1 MGKQHLENADMA
13 LSPSR
18 VDGRVKVTGA
28 AKYTAEVQL
37 PELTYAVL
45 VESTVG
51 QGIITKLDTKK
62 AEWAPGVIAVISHL
76 NTPGVPEYKFAN
88 QDTIQKQLRV
98 FDSANVYY
106 NGQPIAVV
114 VADTFERATYAA
126 SLVKVSYSKETPEV
140 NLEKNLSRGIVP
152 KKAKADP
159 KAFTAD
165 FVRGKANAYKDAPVQ
180 MSEEYIQP
188 SEVHHPMELHSIV
201 AHWEGNDKL
210 TLVDKTQG
218 SQQTASSIAKSFQL
232 QPENVKVL
240 ATYVGGAFG
249 SALRVWP
256 HEIVAILA
264 AKKVQKPVK
273 LVLHRN
279 QMSYMVGYRP
289 YTLQKVSL
297 GASAEGKLI
306 GISHESYGKTSMYEE
321 FTENVL
327 QMTRMMYD
335 VPNIDT
341 KYRIVPLNVSTPAPM
356 RGPGEATGSFALECA
371 LDELS
376 YKLNM
381 DPIDLRLVNYAE
393 QDPDKKLPW
402 SSNYLKEC
410 YKLGAAKI
418 GWNKRKAKAGSV
430 QEGEWKVGYGMA
442 TGTFGAFRSAAS
454 VKATFKSDGSLLLQS
469 AIADIGPG
477 TATTMTILASENT
490 GIPVEKITFQLG
502 ISTFPKAPMQGGS
515 NTVATVGS
523 AVVAVCNNLKVELA
537 KRAGQQK
544 PEWNN
549 AIPRNTKL
557 VGTQLIN
564 NDDKSS
570 KVELASLFKGNNSSA
585 DLVVMGDAAQG
596 DEKNKYSFYS
606 FSAHFIEAHVH
617 ELTGVV
623 KIVNAV
629 SVVDCGTVVSPKTAR
644 SQLMGGIVG
653 GIGMALMEEA
663 FLDDRNGRT
672 VNASFGDYHVPVNAD
687 IPQMDMLFVNE
698 KDPYLN
704 PMGSKGLGEIVIIG
718 VAPAVVNAVYNATGI
733 RVRHLP
739 ITPDKLLV

>member
-1 MGKQHLENADMA
+1 MAKKYLDNADMA
-13 LSPSR
+13 KAISR
-18 VDGRVKVTGA
+18 VDGRAKVMGA
-28 AKYTAEVQL
+28 AKYSAEVQL
-37 PELTYAVL
+37 PDLTYAVL
-45 VESTVG
+45 VESTIG
-51 QGIITKLDTKK
+51 QGTITSLDTKK
-62 AEWAPGVIAVISHL
+62 AEWAPGVISVMSHL
-76 NTPGVPEYKFAN
+76 NTPGVPEYKLEN
-88 QDTIQKQLRV
+88 QDVIQKQLRV
-98 FDSANVYY
+98 FDDANIYF

-114 VADTFERATYAA
+114 IADTLERAQYGA
-126 SLVKVSYSKETPEV
+126 SLVKATYKKENHLT
-140 NLEKNLSRGIVP
+140 NLESNLSRAAVP

-159 KAFTAD
+159 KGFTSD
-165 FVRGKANAYKDAPVQ
+165 FIRGKVGAYKDAAVQ
-180 MSEEYIQP
+180 VEEEYIQP
-188 SEVHHPMELHSIV
+188 SEVHHPMELHSII
-201 AHWEGNDKL
+201 ANWEAADKL

-218 SQQTASSIAKSFQL
+218 SQQTAASISKSFQL
-232 QPENVKVL
+232 PIENVKVL

-273 LVLHRN
+273 LVLSRN

-289 YTLQKVSL
+289 HTLQKVAL
-297 GASAEGKLI
+297 GASKDGKLV

-371 LDELS
+371 MDELS
-376 YKLNM
+376 YKLNI
-381 DPIDLRLVNYAE
+381 DPVELRLINYAAE
-393 QDPDKKLPW
+393 DPDKKMAW

-410 YKLGAAKI
+410 YRLGAEKI
-418 GWNKRKAKAGSV
+418 GWNKRKAEAGTV
-430 QEGEWKVGYGMA
+430 QDGEWKVGYGVA
-442 TGTFGAFRSAAS
+442 TGTFGAFRSAAT
-454 VKATFKSDGSLLLQS
+454 VKATYKADGSLLLQS

-477 TATTMTILASENT
+477 TATAMTAIAAENL
-490 GIPVEKITFQLG
+490 GIAPENIVFQLG
-502 ISTFPKAPMQGGS
+502 NSTFPKAPMQGGS
-515 NTVATVGS
+515 NSLATVGS
-523 AVVAVCNNLKVELA
+523 ATVAVCTNLKVELA
-537 KRAGQQK
+537 KLAAQQK
-544 PEWNN
+544 SGWNN
-549 AIPRNTKL
+549 AIPDHVKISGADL
-557 VGTQLIN
+557 VNSDET
-564 NDDKSS
+564 SA
-570 KVELASLFKGNNSSA
+570 KVTIASLFSQSGQSEMVIS
-585 DLVVMGDAAQG
+585 GSAAQG

-606 FSAHFIEAHVH
+606 YSVHFIEAHVH

-623 KIVNAV
+623 RIKNAV

-663 FLDDRNGRT
+663 VIDDRTGRT

-687 IPQMDMLFVNE
+687 IPQMEMLFVNE
-698 KDPYLN
+698 RDEHLN
-704 PMGSKGLGEIVIIG
+704 PMGSKGLGEVVIIG
-718 VAPAVVNAVYNATGI
+718 VAPAVANAVYNATGI

-739 ITPDKLLV
+739 ITPDKLI

>member
-1 MGKQHLENADMA
+1 MEKMTID
-13 LSPSR
+13 R
-18 VDGRVKVTGA
+18 VDARAKVTGA
-28 AKYTAEVQL
+28 AKYSAEIQL
-37 PELTYAVL
+37 PDLTYAVL
-45 VESTVG
+45 VESTIG
-51 QGIITKLDTKK
+51 QGTIKNLATKK

-76 NTPGVPEYKFAN
+76 NTPGVPEYKLPD
-88 QDTIQKQLRV
+88 QSKTQKQLKV
-98 FDSANVYY
+98 FNDANIYF

-114 VADTFERATYAA
+114 IADTLERAQYAA
-126 SLVKVSYSKETPEV
+126 SLVEVTYAKEIHIS
-140 NLEKNLSRGIVP
+140 NLEANLARATAPKN
-152 KKAKADP
+152 AKANP

-165 FVRGKANAYKDAPVQ
+165 FVRGKAAAWKDAEFKLE
-180 MSEEYIQP
+180 EEYIQP
-188 SEVHHPMELHSIV
+188 SEVHHPMELHSII
-201 AHWEGNDKL
+201 ANWEAEDKL

-218 SQQTASSIAKSFQL
+218 SQQTAASIAKSFQL
-232 QPENVKVL
+232 PVENVKVL

-256 HEIVAILA
+256 HEIIAILA
-264 AKKVQKPVK
+264 AKKVKKPVK

-289 YTLQKVSL
+289 HTIQKVAI
-297 GASAEGKLI
+297 GAAKDGKLL
-306 GISHESYGKTSMYEE
+306 GISHESFGKTSMYEE

-376 YKLNM
+376 YQLDL
-381 DPIDLRLVNYAE
+381 DPIQLRIVNYAAE
-393 QDPDKKLPW
+393 DPDKKLPW

-410 YKLGAAKI
+410 YRLGAEKI
-418 GWNKRKAKAGSV
+418 GWNKRRPIAGSV
-430 QEGEWKVGYGMA
+430 QEGEWKIGYGMA
-442 TGTFGAFRSAAS
+442 TGTFGAFRSAAT
-454 VKATFKSDGSLLLQS
+454 VKAILNPDGSLLLQS

-477 TATTMTILASENT
+477 TATAMTAIAAEHIGL
-490 GIPVEKITFQLG
+490 PVEKITFQLG
-502 ISTFPKAPMQGGS
+502 NSSFPKAPMQGGS
-515 NTVATVGS
+515 NSLATVGS
-523 AVVAVCNNLKVELA
+523 ATVAACTNLKLELA
-537 KRAGQQK
+537 KRAAKQK
-544 PEWNN
+544 PDWMN
-549 AIPRNTKL
+549 ALPENVKIEGSLLVNTY
-557 VGTQLIN
+557 
-564 NDDKSS
+564 DKPT
-570 KVELASLFKGNNSSA
+570 KVNLSSLFESGATELIVEGS
-585 DLVVMGDAAQG
+585 AAQG

-606 FSAHFIEAHVH
+606 YSVHFIEAHVH

-623 KIVNAV
+623 RIKNAV

-663 FLDDRNGRT
+663 VIDDRSGRT

-687 IPQMDMLFVNE
+687 IPQMEMIFVNQ

-704 PMGSKGLGEIVIIG
+704 PMGSKGLGEVVIIG
-718 VAPAVVNAVYNATGI
+718 VAPAVANAVYNATGK

-739 ITPDKLLV
+739 ITPDKLI

>member
-1 MGKQHLENADMA
+1 MAKKYLDNADMA
-13 LSPSR
+13 RAISR
-18 VDGRVKVTGA
+18 VDGRAKVMGA
-28 AKYTAEVQL
+28 AKYAAEVQL
-37 PELTYAVL
+37 PDLTYAVL
-45 VESTVG
+45 VESSIG
-51 QGIITKLDTKK
+51 QGTITGLDTKK
-62 AEWAPGVIAVISHL
+62 AEWAPGVISVISHL
-76 NTPGVPEYKFAN
+76 NTPGVPEYKLEN
-88 QDTIQKQLRV
+88 QDVIQKQLRV
-98 FDSANVYY
+98 FDDANIYF

-114 VADTFERATYAA
+114 IADTLERAQYGA
-126 SLVKVSYSKETPEV
+126 SLVKATYKKENHLT
-140 NLEKNLSRGIVP
+140 NLESNLSRAAVP

-159 KAFTAD
+159 KGFTSD
-165 FVRGKANAYKDAPVQ
+165 FIRGKAGAYKDAAVQ
-180 MSEEYIQP
+180 VEEEYIQP
-188 SEVHHPMELHSIV
+188 SEVHHPMELHSII
-201 AHWEGNDKL
+201 ANWEAADKL

-218 SQQTASSIAKSFQL
+218 SQQTAASISKSFQL
-232 QPENVKVL
+232 PVENVKVL

-273 LVLHRN
+273 LVLSRN

-289 YTLQKVSL
+289 HTLQKVAL
-297 GASAEGKLI
+297 GASKDGKLV

-371 LDELS
+371 MDELS
-376 YKLNM
+376 YKLNI
-381 DPIDLRLVNYAE
+381 DPVELRLINYAAE
-393 QDPDKKLPW
+393 DPDKKMAW

-410 YKLGAAKI
+410 YRLGAEKI
-418 GWNKRKAKAGSV
+418 GWNKRKAEAGTV
-430 QEGEWKVGYGMA
+430 QDGEWKVGYGVA
-442 TGTFGAFRSAAS
+442 TGTFGAFRSAAT
-454 VKATFKSDGSLLLQS
+454 VKATYKADGSLLLQS

-477 TATTMTILASENT
+477 TATAMTAIAAENL
-490 GIPVEKITFQLG
+490 GIPPEKIVFQLG
-502 ISTFPKAPMQGGS
+502 NSTFPKAPMQGGS
-515 NTVATVGS
+515 NSLATVGS
-523 AVVAVCNNLKVELA
+523 ATVAVCTNLKVELA
-537 KRAGQQK
+537 KLAAQQK
-544 PEWNN
+544 SGWNN
-549 AIPRNTKL
+549 AVPDHVKISGADL
-557 VGTQLIN
+557 VNSDET
-564 NDDKSS
+564 SA
-570 KVELASLFKGNNSSA
+570 KVSIASLFSQSGQSEMVIS
-585 DLVVMGDAAQG
+585 GSAAQG

-606 FSAHFIEAHVH
+606 YSVHFIEAHVH

-623 KIVNAV
+623 RIKNAV

-663 FLDDRNGRT
+663 VIDDRTGRT

-687 IPQMDMLFVNE
+687 IPQMEMLFVNE
-698 KDPYLN
+698 RDEHLN
-704 PMGSKGLGEIVIIG
+704 PMGSKGLGEVVIIG
-718 VAPAVVNAVYNATGI
+718 VAPAVANAVYNATGI

-739 ITPDKLLV
+739 ITPDKLI

>member
-1 MGKQHLENADMA
+1 MEKMTID
-13 LSPSR
+13 R
-18 VDGRVKVTGA
+18 VDARAKVTGA
-28 AKYTAEVQL
+28 AKYSAEMQL
-37 PELTYAVL
+37 PDLTYAVL
-45 VESTVG
+45 VESKIG
-51 QGIITKLDTKK
+51 QGTIKKLATKK

-76 NTPGVPEYKFAN
+76 NTPGVPEYKLPD
-88 QDTIQKQLRV
+88 QSKTQKQLKV
-98 FDSANVYY
+98 FNDANIYF

-114 VADTFERATYAA
+114 IADTLERAQYAA
-126 SLVKVSYSKETPEV
+126 SLVEVTYATETHIS
-140 NLEKNLSRGIVP
+140 NLEANLTRATAPKN
-152 KKAKADP
+152 AKANP

-165 FVRGKANAYKDAPVQ
+165 FVRGKAGAWKDAEFKLE
-180 MSEEYIQP
+180 EEYIQP
-188 SEVHHPMELHSIV
+188 SEVHHPMELHSII
-201 AHWEGNDKL
+201 AHWEAEDKL

-218 SQQTASSIAKSFQL
+218 SQQTAASIAKSFQL
-232 QPENVKVL
+232 PVENVKVL

-256 HEIVAILA
+256 HEIIAILA
-264 AKKVQKPVK
+264 AKQVKRPVK

-289 YTLQKVSL
+289 HTIQKVAL
-297 GASAEGKLI
+297 GASKDGKLL
-306 GISHESYGKTSMYEE
+306 GISHESFGKTSMYEE

-376 YKLNM
+376 YQLDL
-381 DPIDLRLVNYAE
+381 DPVQLRLVNYAAE
-393 QDPDKKLPW
+393 DPDKKLPW

-410 YKLGAAKI
+410 YRLGAEKI
-418 GWNKRKAKAGSV
+418 GWNKRRPVAGSV
-430 QEGEWKVGYGMA
+430 QEGEWKIGYGMA
-442 TGTFGAFRSAAS
+442 TGTFGAFRSAAT
-454 VKATFKSDGSLLLQS
+454 VKAVLKPDGSLLLQS

-477 TATTMTILASENT
+477 TATAMTAIAAEHMGL
-490 GIPVEKITFQLG
+490 PVEKITFQLG
-502 ISTFPKAPMQGGS
+502 NSSFPKAPMQGGS
-515 NTVATVGS
+515 NSLATVGS
-523 AVVAVCNNLKVELA
+523 ATVAACTNLKLELA
-537 KRAGQQK
+537 KRAAKQK
-544 PEWNN
+544 PDWMN
-549 AIPRNTKL
+549 ALPENVKIEGSLLVNTY
-557 VGTQLIN
+557 
-564 NDDKSS
+564 DKPT
-570 KVELASLFKGNNSSA
+570 KVNLSSLFESGAAELIIEGS
-585 DLVVMGDAAQG
+585 AAQG

-606 FSAHFIEAHVH
+606 YSVHFIEAHVH

-623 KIVNAV
+623 RIKNAV

-663 FLDDRNGRT
+663 VIDDRSGRT

-687 IPQMDMLFVNE
+687 IPQMEMLFVNQ

-704 PMGSKGLGEIVIIG
+704 PMGSKGLGEVVIIG
-718 VAPAVVNAVYNATGI
+718 VAPAVANAVYNATGK

-739 ITPDKLLV
+739 ITPDKLI

>member
-1 MGKQHLENADMA
+1 MAKKYLDNADMA
-13 LSPSR
+13 KAISR
-18 VDGRVKVTGA
+18 VDGRAKVMGA
-28 AKYTAEVQL
+28 AKYSAEVQL
-37 PELTYAVL
+37 PDLTYAVL
-45 VESTVG
+45 VESSIG
-51 QGIITKLDTKK
+51 QGTITSLDTKK

-76 NTPGVPEYKFAN
+76 NTPGVPEYKLEN
-88 QDTIQKQLRV
+88 QDVIQKQLRV
-98 FDSANVYY
+98 FNDANIYF

-114 VADTFERATYAA
+114 IADTLERAQYGA
-126 SLVKVSYSKETPEV
+126 SLVKATYKKENHLT
-140 NLEKNLSRGIVP
+140 NLESNLSRAAVP

-159 KAFTAD
+159 KGFTSD
-165 FVRGKANAYKDAPVQ
+165 FIRGKAGAYKDAAVQ
-180 MSEEYIQP
+180 VEEEYIQP
-188 SEVHHPMELHSIV
+188 SEVHHPMELHSII
-201 AHWEGNDKL
+201 ANWEAADKL

-218 SQQTASSIAKSFQL
+218 SQQTAASISKSFQL
-232 QPENVKVL
+232 PVENVKVL

-273 LVLHRN
+273 LVLSRN

-289 YTLQKVSL
+289 HTLQKVSL
-297 GASAEGKLI
+297 GASKDGKLL

-371 LDELS
+371 MDELS
-376 YKLNM
+376 YKLNI
-381 DPIDLRLVNYAE
+381 DPVELRLINYAAE
-393 QDPDKKLPW
+393 DPDKKMAW

-410 YKLGAAKI
+410 YRLGAEKI
-418 GWNKRKAKAGSV
+418 GWNKRKAEAGTV
-430 QEGEWKVGYGMA
+430 QDGEWKIGYGVA
-442 TGTFGAFRSAAS
+442 TGTFGAFRSAAT
-454 VKATFKSDGSLLLQS
+454 VKATYKADGSLLLQS

-477 TATTMTILASENT
+477 TATAMTAIAAENL
-490 GIPVEKITFQLG
+490 GIAPENIVFQLG
-502 ISTFPKAPMQGGS
+502 NSTFPKAPMQGGS
-515 NTVATVGS
+515 NSLATVGS
-523 AVVAVCNNLKVELA
+523 ATVAVCTNLKVELA
-537 KRAGQQK
+537 KLAAQQK
-544 PEWNN
+544 SGWNN
-549 AIPRNTKL
+549 AIPDHVKISGADL
-557 VGTQLIN
+557 VNSDET
-564 NDDKSS
+564 SA
-570 KVELASLFKGNNSSA
+570 KVTIASLFSQSGQSEMVIS
-585 DLVVMGDAAQG
+585 GSAAQG

-606 FSAHFIEAHVH
+606 YSVHFIEAHVH

-623 KIVNAV
+623 RIKNAV

-663 FLDDRNGRT
+663 VIDDRTGRT

-687 IPQMDMLFVNE
+687 IPQMEMLFVNE
-698 KDPYLN
+698 RDEHLN
-704 PMGSKGLGEIVIIG
+704 PMGSKGLGEVVIIG
-718 VAPAVVNAVYNATGI
+718 VAPAVANAVYNATGI

-739 ITPDKLLV
+739 ITPDKLI

>member
-1 MGKQHLENADMA
+1 MGKQHLDNADMA
-13 LSPSR
+13 LARGR

-28 AKYTAEVQL
+28 AKYTAEVQI
-37 PELTYAVL
+37 PEMTYAVL

-51 QGIITKLDTKK
+51 QGLITKLDTKK
-62 AEWAPGVIAVISHL
+62 AEWAPGVLAVISHL

-98 FDSANVYY
+98 FNDANIYF

-126 SLVKVSYSKETPEV
+126 SLVKVTYSKEKPEV
-140 NLEKNLSRGIVP
+140 DLEKNMDSGVVP
-152 KKAKADP
+152 KKAKTDP
-159 KAFTAD
+159 KAFTSD
-165 FVRGKANAYKDAPVQ
+165 FIRGKVGAYKDAAVQ
-180 MSEEYIQP
+180 LTEEYIQP
-188 SEVHHPMELHSIV
+188 SEAHHPMELHSIV
-201 AHWEGNDKL
+201 AHWEGADKL

-218 SQQTASSIAKSFQL
+218 SQQTAASIAKSFQL

-289 YTLQKVSL
+289 HTIQKVSL
-297 GASAEGKLI
+297 GASKDGKLV

-335 VPNIDT
+335 VPNLDT

-371 LDELS
+371 MDELS
-376 YKLNM
+376 YKLEM
-381 DPIDLRLVNYAE
+381 DPIELRLVNYAE

-402 SSNYLKEC
+402 SSNFLKEC
-410 YKLGAAKI
+410 YKLGAEKI
-418 GWNKRKAKAGSV
+418 GWKNRKAKAGSV
-430 QEGEWKVGYGMA
+430 QEGEWKIGYGVA
-442 TGTFGAFRSAAS
+442 TGTFGAFRSAAT
-454 VKATFKSDGSLLLQS
+454 VKATFKADGSLLLQS

-477 TATTMTILASENT
+477 TATTMSILASQNT

-537 KRAGQQK
+537 KRAGQAK

-549 AIPRNTKL
+549 AIPRNVKMVGSDL
-557 VGTQLIN
+557 VN
-564 NDDKSS
+564 NDDRSS
-570 KVELASLFKGNNSSA
+570 RIALSSLFKGANSSA
-585 DLVVMGDAAQG
+585 DLVIIGDAAQG
-596 DEKNKYSFYS
+596 DEKTKYSFYS
-606 FSAHFIEAHVH
+606 YSVHFIEAHVH

-623 KIVNAV
+623 KIKNAV

-653 GIGMALMEEA
+653 GIGMALMEDI
-663 FLDDRNGRT
+663 FLDERNGRT

-687 IPQMDMLFVNE
+687 IPQMDMLFVNQR
-698 KDPYLN
+698 DPYLN
-704 PMGSKGLGEIVIIG
+704 PMGSKGLGEVVIIG

-733 RVRHLP
+733 RIRHLP
-739 ITPDKLLV
+739 ITPDKMIV